1 MISRIHKDPSRSKWL
16 WYTNNVHFTCG
27 GRNKQRSFLW
37 LLKWSHATIWTLR
50 CLNGSVIQNKNSLLL
65 GYAKSNQSMG
75 IFQPCHPSIS
85 SFMFGIVLVL
95 PTLLMFVPCSGGV
108 PCSFLF
114 FITRHPLLMIY
125 YRCKEVMWNRAHR
138 RVEFTTWARKT

>member
-95 PTLLMFVPCSGGV
+95 PTSRLL
-108 PCSFLF
+108 SFTHFFCCLKLALF
-114 FITRHPLLMIY
+114 GLVGSQVAFANL
-125 YRCKEVMWNRAHR
+125 
-138 RVEFTTWARKT
+138 